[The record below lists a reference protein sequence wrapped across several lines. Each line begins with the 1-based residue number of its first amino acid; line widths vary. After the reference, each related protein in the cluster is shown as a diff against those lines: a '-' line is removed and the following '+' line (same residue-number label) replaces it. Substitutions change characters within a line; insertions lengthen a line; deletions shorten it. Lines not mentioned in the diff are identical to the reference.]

1 MKKLIDSV
9 YTSYAKVCA
18 LVCWLV
24 VYMAGDPGPFQG
36 KDLGK
41 EKGGLLLG
49 AQVSRPLLETQL
61 GKRVD
66 CTTVFLP
73 LSRDNG
79 MCVQSLEPVKI
90 LTVGGLGL

>member
-61 GKRVD
+61 GK
-66 CTTVFLP
+66 LGWIAL
-73 LSRDNG
+73 LSSFPFPEI
-79 MCVQSLEPVKI
+79 MVCVSSP
-90 LTVGGLGL
+90 